1 MGLEHLELLSQKK
14 NDRYKNISF
23 PGKPIKW
30 RGSSRN
36 SRLNGRCLGGLD
48 VDGGLSDFKLSIRS
62 LVLFTFDLVK
72 FIDIR

>member
-1 MGLEHLELLSQKK
+1 MGLEHLELHCQKK

-30 RGSSRN
+30 RGRSRN
-36 SRLNGRCLGGLD
+36 GRLNGRRLGGLD

>member
-30 RGSSRN
+30 RGRSRN
-36 SRLNGRCLGGLD
+36 GRLNGRCLGGLNA
-48 VDGGLSDFKLSIRS
+48 DGGLSDFKLSIRS
-62 LVLFTFDLVK
+62 LLLFTFDLVK
-72 FIDIR
+72 VIDIR